1 MTTVRAEILSQGD
14 EVVLGDIVDT
24 NAAWLSREL
33 TALGFDVSRHSTVG
47 DRLPDLVQLLRD
59 IAGRAE
65 VCLCTGGLGPTCDDL
80 TAEAVS
86 LAFDRPLGMDGIAL
100 SQIEDWFRRMQR
112 EMPAVN
118 AKQALLP
125 EGAQRLDN
133 LWGTAPGF
141 SVMAG
146 ACRFFFMPGVP
157 REMKAMYRQSVR
169 PDLSTRYSLS
179 PLQRIAIRTVGIG
192 ESSLQE
198 LVSRCDLPA
207 AVSLGFRTSG
217 PQNQVKLTFPADFP
231 SGEAEAIAHM
241 IAGTIGP
248 AVYAITRSGDDER
261 HDLRAVTGQLLMARG
276 LRLFAIETASQ
287 GKLAALCGGA
297 PWFAGARVGA
307 TNPAH
312 LPYPA
317 PPESAAT
324 PGAMA
329 RRWAEMIREQE
340 AGDIALLQY
349 GTFDNAQLEDEAVA
363 VELHV
368 VLADANGSTV
378 ESRNLSGN
386 LARKRDTAAA
396 FSLDVVRRHL
406 LSRSG

>member
-86 LAFDRPLGMDGIAL
+86 LAFDKPLGVDDIAL
-100 SQIEDWFRRMQR
+100 GQIEDWFRRMQR
-112 EMPAVN
+112 AMPAVN

-125 EGAQRLDN
+125 EGARRLDN

-169 PDLSTRYSLS
+169 PDLGTRFSLS
-179 PLQRIAIRTVGIG
+179 PLRRMAIRTVGIG

-207 AVSLGFRTSG
+207 AVSVGFRTSG

-231 SGEAEAIAHM
+231 AGDADAIARM

-276 LRLFAIETASQ
+276 LRLFAIETASL
-287 GKLAALCGGA
+287 GTLAALCGGA
-297 PWFAGARVGA
+297 SWFAGARVGA
-307 TNPAH
+307 MNPAH
-312 LPYPA
+312 LPYQAQPD
-317 PPESAAT
+317 SAAT
-324 PGAMA
+324 PGATA
-329 RRWAEMIREQE
+329 RRWAEMIRQQE

-349 GTFDNAQLEDEAVA
+349 GTFDSAQLNDEAVS
-363 VELHV
+363 VDLHV
-368 VLADANGSTV
+368 ALADANGSIV

-396 FSLDVVRRHL
+396 FSLDVLRRHL
-406 LSRSG
+406 LSPPG